1 MADTAEIRTRAVLNT
16 LSGRFLILTTV
27 FVMLAEVMIFVP
39 SVARF
44 RQDFL
49 QMRLERGQIAS
60 LALLA
65 DDMLEMDLEE
75 ELLKNAGVFNVV
87 LRRNEVRQLA
97 LSSPIPEP
105 IYATYDLRD
114 PGALVLI
121 RDALAD
127 LVNPDNRVIR
137 VIGDPVREAGL
148 QIEITM
154 ETDPLRKAM
163 IEYGVN
169 VLLLSLVIS
178 VITAALLFVA
188 VQRLMVRPIKRVV
201 TAMTSYTEAP
211 EDARRIF
218 VPDATVSELREA
230 ENALQAMQQQLTS
243 SLRHKERLAQLGEA
257 VAKVSHDL
265 RNILTTTQLI
275 ADRMEMSADPG
286 VQRAAPKL
294 VNSISRAVNLCES
307 TLAFGQAAEPPPRL
321 SRVVLAD
328 LVSDVMEGE
337 RLAAGEYELSLGEDV
352 PATLLIR
359 ADGEQMYRVL
369 SNLVRNARQ
378 AIMAT
383 ARPGEI
389 QIHADESD
397 TCWNISVTDTG
408 PGLPIKAQ
416 DHLFQ
421 AFQGNV
427 RKGGIGLGL
436 AIASELVTGHGGSL
450 ELIRSDE
457 GGTSFLI
464 RLPKNIGEQNE
475 EK

>member
-1 MADTAEIRTRAVLNT
+1 MAGPAEIRTSAVLNT

-105 IYATYDLRD
+105 IFATYDLRD

-137 VIGDPVREAGL
+137 VIGDPVRQAGL

-154 ETDPLRKAM
+154 ETAPLRKAM
-163 IEYGVN
+163 VEYGVN
-169 VLLLSLVIS
+169 ILLLSLVIS
-178 VITAALLFVA
+178 VITAAMLFVA

-211 EDARRIF
+211 
-218 VPDATVSELREA
+218 
-230 ENALQAMQQQLTS
+230 
-243 SLRHKERLAQLGEA
+243 
-257 VAKVSHDL
+257 
-265 RNILTTTQLI
+265 
-275 ADRMEMSADPG
+275 
-286 VQRAAPKL
+286 
-294 VNSISRAVNLCES
+294 
-307 TLAFGQAAEPPPRL
+307 
-321 SRVVLAD
+321 
-328 LVSDVMEGE
+328 
-337 RLAAGEYELSLGEDV
+337 
-352 PATLLIR
+352 
-359 ADGEQMYRVL
+359 
-369 SNLVRNARQ
+369 
-378 AIMAT
+378 
-383 ARPGEI
+383 
-389 QIHADESD
+389 
-397 TCWNISVTDTG
+397 
-408 PGLPIKAQ
+408 
-416 DHLFQ
+416 
-421 AFQGNV
+421 
-427 RKGGIGLGL
+427 
-436 AIASELVTGHGGSL
+436 
-450 ELIRSDE
+450 
-457 GGTSFLI
+457 
-464 RLPKNIGEQNE
+464 
-475 EK
+475 